1 LPSVKKREVKFEF
14 KLKQSKR
21 QATTCVESPMITKIT
36 SKKRFSPI
44 KGTGSGYKIEGAK
57 YFKTNETLKDLG
69 NSKGVS
75 EISQGP
81 ALT

>member
-1 LPSVKKREVKFEF
+1 MV
-14 KLKQSKR
+14 
-21 QATTCVESPMITKIT
+21 TKIT

-44 KGTGSGYKIEGAK
+44 KGTGITYKIESAK
-57 YFKTNETLKDLG
+57 YFKTNETIKDLG

-81 ALT
+81 VLT